1 MDDKIFK
8 VKGTYVAGEW
18 HNNKN
23 RYDII
28 NPSNNKKLSDVP
40 ISDIKELQKAVEAA
54 KASTKSLAKNFTD

>member
-1 MDDKIFK
+1 MDDKIFQ
-8 VKGTYVAGEW
+8 VKGTYVGGDW

-40 ISDIKELQKAVEAA
+40 ISDIKELEKAVESA
-54 KASTKSLAKNFTD
+54 KQAQKVWQKLH